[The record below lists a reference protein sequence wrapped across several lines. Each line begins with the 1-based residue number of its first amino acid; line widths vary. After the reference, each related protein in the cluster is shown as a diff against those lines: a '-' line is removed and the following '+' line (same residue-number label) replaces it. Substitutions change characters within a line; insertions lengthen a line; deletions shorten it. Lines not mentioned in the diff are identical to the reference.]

1 MAVAAAMPPV
11 SRRSTKACRD
21 EDGDAEPLDE
31 QVWGGGREEPGDVWV
46 NPQHLR
52 VVPPCPVDAI
62 LVLSGGGAA
71 E

>member
-1 MAVAAAMPPV
+1 MIGLEVADGAVAA
-11 SRRSTKACRD
+11 SH
-21 EDGDAEPLDE
+21 AEPLDE